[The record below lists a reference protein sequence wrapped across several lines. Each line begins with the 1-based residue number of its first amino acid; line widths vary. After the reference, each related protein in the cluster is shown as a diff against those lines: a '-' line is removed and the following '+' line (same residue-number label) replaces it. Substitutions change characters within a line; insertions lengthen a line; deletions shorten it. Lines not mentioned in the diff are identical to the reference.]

1 VRRYK
6 GDTKGT
12 ATATRCDEPEPAAT
26 FRSRTAGSQVE
37 SRGSAIHKY
46 KGNVQGAQLNL
57 AATKRSAAED
67 AAMKACVL
75 CDVGRMEVR
84 EVPQPPVGTR
94 DVLLRISAVGICGTD
109 AHIFSGHANYNTDAT
124 GKNIPLSVQP
134 QILGHEIS
142 GQVAEVG
149 GEVRDLAPGD
159 RVVIDQGLSCV
170 STRRELRCEYCLS
183 GDSHQCAFYTEHGIT
198 GLPGGLAEFI
208 AVPASNAVRLTTD
221 LDMKEAAL
229 SEPLGCVIHS
239 SDAVTRAQA
248 RFAIGA
254 ASQER
259 RVRHVLICGAG
270 PSGLLHLQYL
280 RRVLGYDGWLMVSEP
295 NEMKRE
301 LAKKFGAD
309 VVLDPSGGEM
319 GAAVREH
326 TQGGGVE
333 YLIEASGQGR
343 AFAAISS
350 VIRKQAT
357 VLLYG
362 HGHAGFG
369 LSLLNNVM
377 FKEPCLVTPVGAS
390 GGFEKDGRPSTYARA
405 LRLIEQGKISV
416 APFITHRFASLG
428 DVQGALAGGMNAAD
442 YVKGVVALQ

>member
-1 VRRYK
+1 
-6 GDTKGT
+6 
-12 ATATRCDEPEPAAT
+12 
-26 FRSRTAGSQVE
+26 
-37 SRGSAIHKY
+37 
-46 KGNVQGAQLNL
+46 
-57 AATKRSAAED
+57 
-67 AAMKACVL
+67 MKACVL
-75 CDVGRMEVR
+75 CDVGRIEVR
-84 EVPQPPVGTR
+84 EVPQPRMGAC
-94 DVLLRISAVGICGTD
+94 DVLLRIAAVGICGTD
-109 AHIFSGHANYNTDAT
+109 AHIFSGHANYNTDST
-124 GKNIPLSVQP
+124 GKNIPLSAQP

-149 GEVRDLAPGD
+149 GEVRDLAVDD
-159 RVVIDQGLSCV
+159 RVVMDQGLNCV
-170 STRRELRCEYCLS
+170 STNREPRCEYCLS

-208 AVPASNAVRLTTD
+208 AVPASNTVRLTAD
-221 LDMKEAAL
+221 LDMREAAL

-239 SDAVTRAQA
+239 SDAVARAHA
-248 RFAIGA
+248 RFAIGGAA
-254 ASQER
+254 ASPER

-270 PSGLLHLQYL
+270 PSGLLFLQYL
-280 RRVLGYDGWLMVSEP
+280 RRVLGYDGLLMVSEP
-295 NEMKRE
+295 NEMKRG

-309 VVLDPSGGEM
+309 FVLDPGDGEM

-326 TQGGGVE
+326 TKGGGVE

-350 VIRKQAT
+350 LIRKQAT

-362 HGHAGFG
+362 HGHAGVE

-390 GGFEKDGRPSTYARA
+390 GGFEKDGRPSTYTRA

-416 APFITHRFASLG
+416 GPFITHRYSSLG
-428 DVQGALAGGMNAAD
+428 DVQGALAGGMYARD

>member
-1 VRRYK
+1 
-6 GDTKGT
+6 
-12 ATATRCDEPEPAAT
+12 
-26 FRSRTAGSQVE
+26 
-37 SRGSAIHKY
+37 
-46 KGNVQGAQLNL
+46 
-57 AATKRSAAED
+57 
-67 AAMKACVL
+67 MKACVL
-75 CDVGRMEVR
+75 CEVGRIEVR
-84 EVPQPPVGTR
+84 EVPEPRVGPR
-94 DVLLRISAVGICGTD
+94 DVLLRIVAVGICGTD
-109 AHIFSGHANYNTDAT
+109 AHIFSGHANYNTDKS
-124 GKNIPLSVQP
+124 GKTVPLSVQP

-142 GQVAEVG
+142 GEVFEVG
-149 GEVRDLAPGD
+149 AEVRDLAVGD
-159 RVVIDQGLSCV
+159 RVVLDQGLNCV
-170 STRRELRCEYCLS
+170 SARREPQCEYCLS

-208 AVPASNAVRLTTD
+208 AVPASNAVRLASD
-221 LDMKEAAL
+221 LNMREAAL

-239 SDAVTRAQA
+239 SDAVARAHG

-254 ASQER
+254 AAASEER

-280 RRVLGYDGWLMVSEP
+280 RRVLGYDGSLMVSEP
-295 NEMKRE
+295 NEMKRG
-301 LAKKFGAD
+301 LAAKFGAD
-309 VVLDPSGGEM
+309 VVLDPSAGDI

-326 TQGGGVE
+326 TKGAGVE

-350 VIRKQAT
+350 LIRKQAT

-362 HGHAGFG
+362 HGHAGFE

-377 FKEPCLVTPVGAS
+377 FKEPTLVTPVGAS

-416 APFITHRFASLG
+416 APFITHRFGSLG
-428 DVQGALAGGMNAAD
+428 DVHGALAGGMNAAD

>member
-1 VRRYK
+1 
-6 GDTKGT
+6 
-12 ATATRCDEPEPAAT
+12 
-26 FRSRTAGSQVE
+26 
-37 SRGSAIHKY
+37 
-46 KGNVQGAQLNL
+46 
-57 AATKRSAAED
+57 
-67 AAMKACVL
+67 MKACVL

-84 EVPQPPVGTR
+84 EVAEPRVGGR

-124 GKNIPLSVQP
+124 GKTVPLSVQP

-142 GQVAEVG
+142 GEVFEVG
-149 GEVRDLAPGD
+149 SEVRDLAAGD
-159 RVVIDQGLSCV
+159 RVVIDQGLNCV
-170 STRRELRCEYCLS
+170 SARREPRCEYCLS

-208 AVPASNAVRLTTD
+208 AVPASNAVRLTSD
-221 LDMKEAAL
+221 LDMREAAL

-239 SDAVTRAQA
+239 ADAVARARG

-254 ASQER
+254 AEDGR
-259 RVRHVLICGAG
+259 RVRQVLICGAG

-280 RRVLGYDGWLMVSEP
+280 RRELGYDGLVMVSEP
-295 NEMKRE
+295 NAMKRG
-301 LAKKFGAD
+301 LAAKCGAD
-309 VVLDPSGGEM
+309 VVLDPSGGDL

-326 TQGGGVE
+326 TKGGGVE

-362 HGHAGFG
+362 HGHAGFE

-377 FKEPCLVTPVGAS
+377 FKEPTLVTPVGAS
-390 GGFEKDGRPSTYARA
+390 GGFEKDGRPATYARA

-416 APFITHRFASLG
+416 GPFITHRFGSLG